1 MYQFKLNTQNGHRT
15 KLKQLVHSL
24 IADIEKGVLKKNE
37 QLPSVTAFSK
47 AFAVSRD
54 TVEKAYKE
62 LKADGYITSVASK
75 GYFVLG
81 PKGKKLKVLLLFN
94 KLSSYKKIIYDSLV
108 SSLGNKVKVDLHIHH
123 YSIPLFKEIMEEN
136 LGKYHYYV
144 IMPHFP
150 NGSNK
155 SDYLKIIKSIPKDAL
170 FLLDKNLP
178 ELGNEHMSVYQ
189 DFKMDIFNSLVSAL
203 DLLKKYK
210 KLDVIL
216 PKYRNHPAEIING
229 VAEFCAAYKMK
240 TSVVENSENGKLS
253 TGTAYVVTSETD
265 LAKLIKRI
273 RKTKLVIGKDIGILS
288 YNETELKDLLD
299 ITTITTDFEAMGK
312 TAANLI
318 LKKEY
323 KQLINPFRM
332 IRRGSL

>member
-1 MYQFKLNTQNGHRT
+1 MYGPFTPTSENVQPYDNVHINNPNQGPPLY
-15 KLKQLVHSL
+15 VHSTGTL
-24 IADIEKGVLKKNE
+24 QYVRAPPEPE
-37 QLPSVTAFSK
+37 QNTGS
-47 AFAVSRD
+47 D
-54 TVEKAYKE
+54 E
-62 LKADGYITSVASK
+62 
-75 GYFVLG
+75 
-81 PKGKKLKVLLLFN
+81 
-94 KLSSYKKIIYDSLV
+94 IYDIRSPAQFRGI
-108 SSLGNKVKVDLHIHH
+108 SFS
-123 YSIPLFKEIMEEN
+123 
-136 LGKYHYYV
+136 
-144 IMPHFP
+144 
-150 NGSNK
+150 
-155 SDYLKIIKSIPKDAL
+155 
-170 FLLDKNLP
+170 
-178 ELGNEHMSVYQ
+178 
-189 DFKMDIFNSLVSAL
+189 
-203 DLLKKYK
+203 KYK

-240 TSVVENSENGKLS
+240 TSVVENSENGKPS
-253 TGTAYVVTSETD
+253 AGTAYVVTSETD